1 MKPKSPNMIK
11 WFSKWTTIF
20 ILVPALLSTNAFAQE
35 KAPHEMALQKLQEGN
50 KRFIEGKMIHPNLT
64 QEARTQTTDHGQHPY
79 VTIIGCSD
87 SRAPIEAIFDA
98 GIGEIFVIRV
108 AGNVVD
114 TDEAGSIEYGIGHLH
129 TPLLVVLGHTLCG
142 AVTAVTRGDEV
153 HGSIP
158 ALVDNIVPAVQK
170 AKHDHGDEFSHE
182 LVESAIKFNVWQ
194 SIEDLYKVSHEAK
207 ELVLDGKL
215 KVVGAIYN
223 LSTGEVEW
231 LGEHPNQQTLL
242 VEKHEGKTKHS
253 EHKH

>member
-1 MKPKSPNMIK
+1 MIPKPNRMISWIK
-11 WFSKWTTIF
+11 ILTATIIITASVTVNF
-20 ILVPALLSTNAFAQE
+20 VSAQNAITPDAALA
-35 KAPHEMALQKLQEGN
+35 KIKEGN
-50 KRFIEGKMIHPNLT
+50 KRFVEGKMIHPNLT
-64 QEARTQTTDHGQHPY
+64 QEARTLTTEHGQHPY

-215 KVVGAIYN
+215 KVIGAIYN

-242 VEKHEGKTKHS
+242 VEKYEGKTKHS
-253 EHKH
+253 EHKN